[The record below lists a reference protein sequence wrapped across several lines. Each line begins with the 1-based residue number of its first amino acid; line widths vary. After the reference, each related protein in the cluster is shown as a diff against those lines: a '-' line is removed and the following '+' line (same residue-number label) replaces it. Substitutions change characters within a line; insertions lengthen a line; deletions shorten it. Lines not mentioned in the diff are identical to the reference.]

1 LSRSR
6 PGIKYLRLTE
16 PSKNRSVIIEMTA
29 QRLDEISDRNGYGWN
44 GTSKRGL
51 KANHLGIYNA
61 SWQDIKRGNISIYAP
76 AAFKDMR
83 GWGFG
88 HRELIDDGQGYCW
101 DGEPIDRTVFEIAV
115 KSRLLTAAEAR

>member
-1 LSRSR
+1 LVGLEKARVEKKLAELRKAEPGIARLNNAWTVIFRSSDPTIWNTATNKGRDRFAVPLSRSR

-61 SWQDIKRGNISIYAP
+61 S
-76 AAFKDMR
+76 
-83 GWGFG
+83 
-88 HRELIDDGQGYCW
+88 
-101 DGEPIDRTVFEIAV
+101 
-115 KSRLLTAAEAR
+115 